1 MHCTKAHH
9 AKKMQVHD
17 HMHVKFENGHY
28 MSEKSI
34 SPYLTLQVE
43 SRVEILKVSFW
54 KHLEGKARERP
65 QNAHAN
71 SLTPFSWLKLM

>member
-43 SRVEILKVSFW
+43 SRVEILRGSFW
-54 KHLEGKARERP
+54 KHLEENARERP
-65 QNAHAN
+65 KNAHA
-71 SLTPFSWLKLM
+71 K